1 MKKFKFN
8 PKNEYQVLI
17 FHKQNLIL
25 ENYSFYLNSFN
36 DILKLIN
43 YDLDYFYNNKILTFE
58 ITNLKTFE
66 TLYKRKVIRLD

>member
-8 PKNEYQVLI
+8 PSNEYQI
-17 FHKQNLIL
+17 QIYHNGKIINEI
-25 ENYSFYLNSFN
+25 YTHYLKSFN

-43 YDLDYFYNNKILTFE
+43 FDLDYFYNNKILTFE
-58 ITNLKTFE
+58 ITNLKTLE